1 MENTTQLLGPREEL
15 CNRGAHLI
23 SDCDL
28 LTIILS
34 PGMKEH
40 PAYVLA
46 RRVLKECRGLEG
58 LKCKRPA
65 ELEAIPGVGRAK
77 ACRIVAAAE
86 LGRRLATCT
95 KDSVPLS
102 NPEEVARYAQKY
114 ATEGDEV
121 FVAIGVNVKN
131 RPIGEWAIAR
141 GWESGVNLTIRQI
154 FTVLLKE
161 GVSRVIF
168 VHNHPSG
175 DPTPSHD
182 DIKFTEKILHGAQ
195 TVDIK
200 VLDHVIVAQK
210 GFASMRA
217 MGYAQ
222 LAFAVF

>member
-1 MENTTQLLGPREEL
+1 MESTNQNLGPREEL
-15 CNRGAHLI
+15 CLKGPHVM

-34 PGMKEH
+34 PGTKEH

-46 RRVLKECRGLEG
+46 RRILKECKGLEG
-58 LKCKRPA
+58 LRSRRPA

-77 ACRIVAAAE
+77 ACRIIAAAE
-86 LGRRLATCT
+86 LGRRLATSC
-95 KDSVPLS
+95 KHAMPLS
-102 NPEEVARYAQKY
+102 NPEEVAKYAQIY
-114 ATEGDEV
+114 ATEPEEV

-131 RPIGEWAIAR
+131 KPIGEWVIAR

-161 GVSRVIF
+161 GVSRVVF

-182 DIKFTEKILHGAQ
+182 DIRFTEKILLGAQ

-210 GFASMRA
+210 GFASIRA
-217 MGYAQ
+217 MGLAH
-222 LAFAVF
+222 LAFSVL

>member
-1 MENTTQLLGPREEL
+1 MENTSENLGPREEL
-15 CNRGAHLI
+15 CLKGPHVM

-34 PGMKEH
+34 PGTREY

-58 LKCKRPA
+58 LRTRRPA

-77 ACRIVAAAE
+77 ACRIIAAAE
-86 LGRRLATCT
+86 LGRRLATCSNLAT
-95 KDSVPLS
+95 PLS
-102 NPEEVARYAQKY
+102 SPQEVARYAQKY
-114 ATEGDEV
+114 ATEVDEV
-121 FVAIGVNVKN
+121 FVAVALNVKN
-131 RPIGEWAIAR
+131 RPIGEWVIAR

-161 GVSRVIF
+161 GVSRVVF

-182 DIKFTEKILHGAQ
+182 DIRFTERVLQGAQ

-210 GFASMRA
+210 GFVSLRA
-217 MGYAQ
+217 MGLAQ
-222 LAFAVF
+222 LAFSVF